1 MTATAAMIGRSMSTG
16 PATVVGSLGSGLGD
30 GAVVGAS
37 VGLGLGVG
45 EGEAVGSGVGQATG
59 PMELVGRLPLDGRRA
74 IYLVRVGE
82 RVFIVGASEAG
93 LSKLGDV
100 PGDSLPAASDP
111 RAPGPSFT
119 AALAQVLGRSAESG
133 DRGDVRGSGGA

>member
-1 MTATAAMIGRSMSTG
+1 VT
-16 PATVVGSLGSGLGD
+16 PVGSYILQTVL
-30 GAVVGAS
+30 A
-37 VGLGLGVG
+37 LLGVIALA
-45 EGEAVGSGVGQATG
+45 AVILLVARRLGVGQATG